1 MLLPVFTLNF
11 NQKMLVG
18 RVCIGEYDGEHPC
31 LTAATTAE
39 KVGWEGIGEYDGEHP
54 CLTAATTA
62 EKVLIHNPHQRLG
75 LQAGRL
81 VANQAN
87 QDLSMLNINQRILS
101 LAAGRL
107 NPTLNRD
114 ILLVGSPTNLLA
126 YDVENN
132 SDIFYKEVADG
143 ANAVQIGYIGDRER
157 PLAVVGGNCS
167 LQGFD
172 FEGNDPF
179 WTVTGD
185 NVTSLILAD
194 YSKNGKNELIV
205 GSEDFE
211 IRVFAEDEIITEITE
226 TEAVTA
232 LTPIQD
238 GRFGYALANG
248 TVGVYEK
255 TTRWWRIKVNN
266 GTVGVYEKTTRCMI
280 TGWSSG
286 KLDARNDKSGEVVF
300 KDNMGASI
308 AGLTQGDYRQ
318 DGKMEL
324 IVSSTDGEVRG
335 YLPAPPET
343 KKNLMNLN
351 VEQETIRE
359 LSSRKQ
365 NLLLELK
372 NYETNQKNSGF
383 LKLPAPVDEDGKIPA
398 QTQLQT
404 VLAINL
410 GSEGKQP
417 HVEVTLSTS
426 NNTII
431 RAVLI
436 FAEGIFEG
444 ESFVVHPKDFGKNIS
459 VPVSPPRDIPVDLHI
474 KAFVGQANASQ
485 YHVFELTR
493 QLPRFSMYSLVPSD
507 DEVPEPEGELMLVLK
522 ERVQRII
529 MWLNQNFLLTED
541 LENSAAALDVKFL
554 SLRDGAVLSINA
566 DGTGVVKIRTNNMDL
581 AGDIVQSLANYL
593 GLEDLGSTAKFP
605 AEMFKLEGLLSRA
618 EELQFVRLK
627 LSADMADHS
636 GVIRSL
642 VVRGEDSRILKD
654 MQSMKKW
661 YGQLHDIN
669 RDLVSG
675 YKIRVTNHE
684 ELMDTLKEVNQVIQ
698 RAGRL
703 RIGKSKTLV
712 INECRDA
719 IKNKNISQLIKVIS
733 TGQS

>member
-18 RVCIGEYDGEHPC
+18 RVC
-31 LTAATTAE
+31 
-39 KVGWEGIGEYDGEHP
+39 IGEYDGEHP